1 MSERAPFRLP
11 EDEATLVLDDGRYA
25 GAEIDCRLSVGYNVY
40 SFITGFIRQAARDPE
55 DESLVDRAIEVF
67 VDEVLIGWNLADHK
81 GLIPATAEGMKRLTP
96 TLIGQVIATWASL
109 VGQAPPPL
117 ETPATPKRRAAGSR
131 RKTPPTSPR

>member
-40 SFITGFIRQAARDPE
+40 SFITGFVRAAARGTAE
-55 DESLVDRAIEVF
+55 EELVERAIEVF
-67 VDEVLIGWNLADHK
+67 VDEVLIGWNLTDHK
-81 GLIPATAEGMKRLTP
+81 GPIPPTVEGMKRLAP
-96 TLIGQVIATWASL
+96 TLIGQIISTWAGL
-109 VGQAPPPL
+109 VGQASPPL
-117 ETPATPKRRAAGSR
+117 GTPATPKRRGAGSR

>member
-1 MSERAPFRLP
+1 MPERAPFRLP

-40 SFITGFIRQAARDPE
+40 AYITGFVRDAARGTAE
-55 DESLVDRAIEVF
+55 EELVERAIEVF

-81 GLIPATAEGMKRLTP
+81 GPIPATVEGMKRLTP
-96 TLIGQVIATWASL
+96 TLIGQIISTWASL
-109 VGQAPPPL
+109 VGQASPPL
-117 ETPATPKRRAAGSR
+117 GTPATPKRRGAGSR